1 MRATWAILGLAVTA
15 CAGQV
20 KVGDVAPPVR
30 LPDQDGRLVD
40 VADNYGRRWVAL
52 AFYPKDDT
60 TGCTFEAKSVTAS
73 IDALDEAGVT
83 VYGVSVQGVDSKKA
97 FCDKYGLKQTMLS
110 DPEQTV
116 CRAFGTL
123 TDRGLSARKTFLI
136 DPARIVRVV
145 DDKVQV
151 KTHAED
157 ILAAVKAL
165 READRNSAL
174 GHLSPAA
181 AEGPAGLKLRL
192 PYGWQMTRTGEQ
204 TRTWTAPEP
213 AGVMLT
219 VEATATE
226 APSLDA
232 LVAALPRGAK
242 VRIAETFTA
251 AQGTAARIDWSDRAE
266 QPVVYT
272 TAVVLSRGNQTI
284 RLSLTA
290 PAASADDASRLLAAV
305 AAALS

>member
-1 MRATWAILGLAVTA
+1 MKTWWAAMCLAATA

-20 KVGDVAPPVR
+20 KVGDVAQPVR
-30 LPDQDGRLVD
+30 LPDQDGKLVD

-157 ILAAVKAL
+157 ILAAVKTL
-165 READRNSAL
+165 READQKSAL
-174 GHLSPAA
+174 GQISPAA
-181 AEGPAGLKLRL
+181 VDGPTGLKLRV
-192 PYGWQMTRTGEQ
+192 PAGWQETQTGEQ
-204 TRTWTAPEP
+204 ARTWTAPEP
-213 AGVMLT
+213 AGMVLT

-226 APSLDA
+226 APKLDA
-232 LVAALPRGAK
+232 LVAALPQGAK

-251 AQGTAARIDWSDRAE
+251 AQSPAARIDWSDRAE

-272 TAVVLSRGNQTI
+272 TAVVLSRGHQTI

-290 PAASADDASRLLAAV
+290 PAARADDAARLLAAV
-305 AAALS
+305 VAALS